1 MSQDDLLHEDLR
13 PEELADRLRE
23 LPGEAEPAR
32 DLWPEIAA
40 RITARGLPKPKPGP
54 ASPRSRRRNNLLRM
68 AAALAIF
75 AAIFASG
82 VWVGRETA
90 ERPPEIP
97 GASPDPLRTAAEVQR
112 AGSQYIAAL
121 SSLRS
126 VEGPPLDQGR
136 EAALSTLY
144 GAAYELDKLPS
155 EDLSQVL
162 HAVSATQRRDK
173 SAGEPNETK
182 TVPF

>member
-40 RITARGLPKPKPGP
+40 RITARELPTSKPAP
-54 ASPRSRRRNNLLRM
+54 ASRSPLSRKGRILLRM
-68 AAALAIF
+68 AAALVIF
-75 AAIFASG
+75 AGG
-82 VWVGRETA
+82 VWVGRGTVK
-90 ERPPEIP
+90 RPAEIP
-97 GASPDPLRTAAEVQR
+97 WASSDPLSTAAEVQR

-162 HAVSATQRRDK
+162 QAVSVTQRRDRN
-173 SAGEPNETK
+173 AGEPNDTRI
-182 TVPF
+182 VPF

>member
-1 MSQDDLLHEDLR
+1 MSQDDLLHE
-13 PEELADRLRE
+13 EGLAGRLRE
-23 LPGEAEPAR
+23 LPREAEPAR
-32 DLWPEIAA
+32 DLWPDIAA
-40 RITARGLPKPKPGP
+40 RIAARERPKTKAAP
-54 ASPRSRRRNNLLRM
+54 APRRILLRT
-68 AAALAIF
+68 AAVLAIF
-75 AAIFASG
+75 AGG
-82 VWVGRETA
+82 VWVGRATV
-90 ERPPEIP
+90 ERPVGIP

-112 AGSQYIAAL
+112 TGSQYIAAL

-126 VEGPPLDQGR
+126 VQGPPLDQGR

-162 HAVSATQRRDK
+162 HAVSVTQRRDRN
-173 SAGEPNETK
+173 AGEPDETK

>member
-1 MSQDDLLHEDLR
+1 MSRDDLLPEDLS
-13 PEELADRLRE
+13 PEELAGRLRE

-40 RITARGLPKPKPGP
+40 RITARELPRPEA
-54 ASPRSRRRNNLLRM
+54 ASASRRRWTGFFLRT

-75 AAIFASG
+75 AGG
-82 VWVGRETA
+82 VWVGRGTVEA
-90 ERPPEIP
+90 PAGIP
-97 GASPDPLRTAAEVQR
+97 RAGSDPLSTAAEVQR

-126 VEGPPLDQGR
+126 IEGQPLDQGR

-162 HAVSATQRRDK
+162 HAVSVTQRR
-173 SAGEPNETK
+173 GEDAEDSNEMR

>member
-1 MSQDDLLHEDLR
+1 MSQDDRLHEDLS

-23 LPGEAEPAR
+23 LPREAEPAR
-32 DLWPEIAA
+32 DLWPDIAA
-40 RITARGLPKPKPGP
+40 RIASREMPTSKPAPW
-54 ASPRSRRRNNLLRM
+54 SRRGGVLLRT

-82 VWVGRETA
+82 VWVGRETV
-90 ERPPEIP
+90 ERPAEIP
-97 GASPDPLRTAAEVQR
+97 GASSDPLRTAAEVQR
-112 AGSQYIAAL
+112 TGAQYIAAL

-162 HAVSATQRRDK
+162 SAVSVTQRRDRN
-173 SAGEPNETK
+173 AGDPDETR